1 MRIAL
6 CLFLLACGASSKPA
20 TTGGPA
26 SDSDCDPGR
35 CLDDISKV
43 IADRKPEA
51 RACARS
57 AKGRVIINFKID
69 KNGNVEEAD
78 QGMQEGQISDQEVV
92 GCLVDL
98 VKTIEF
104 APSPQGKSTRAYH
117 QFEFGKSGGGE

>member
-6 CLFLLACGASSKPA
+6 CLLLFGCGGSPRPA
-20 TTGGPA
+20 PQPVSDSA
-26 SDSDCDPGR
+26 SDCEPGR
-35 CLDDISKV
+35 CLEDISKV

-78 QGMQEGQISDQEVV
+78 QGMQEGQISDSQVV
-92 GCLVDL
+92 TCLVDL

-104 APSPQGKSTRAYH
+104 APSAKGKSTRAYH
-117 QFEFGKSGGGE
+117 QFEFGKSGE